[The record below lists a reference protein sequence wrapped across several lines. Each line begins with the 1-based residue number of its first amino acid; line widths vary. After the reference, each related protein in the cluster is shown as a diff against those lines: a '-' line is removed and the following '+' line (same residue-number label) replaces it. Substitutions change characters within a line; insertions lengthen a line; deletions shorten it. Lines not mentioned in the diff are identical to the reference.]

1 MDIINIPVV
10 QALEASQSG
19 EPFLELN
26 DLQPAVNLDLNE
38 ALAEDLGDIED
49 LVQIAEKLA

>member
-10 QALEASQSG
+10 QALEASQPG

-26 DLQPAVNLDLNE
+26 DLQPVLNLDLNE
-38 ALAEDLGDIED
+38 ALAEDLGGIED
-49 LVQIAEKLA
+49 LVQIAENLA